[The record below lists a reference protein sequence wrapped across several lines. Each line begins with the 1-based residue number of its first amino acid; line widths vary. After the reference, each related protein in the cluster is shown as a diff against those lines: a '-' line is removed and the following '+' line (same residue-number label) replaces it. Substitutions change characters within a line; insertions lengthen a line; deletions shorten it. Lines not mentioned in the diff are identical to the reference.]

1 MTDAALARRTQRAL
15 TRSTSLWTRRLRA
28 TASASSRSALRVRT
42 AAWRRAPRA
51 LRTAGLRALL
61 ATTGTTC
68 RAGRVSRS
76 RCAVRASGSLRT
88 APRRRAR
95 ARLALRT
102 SIKTPWVIVRRRAS
116 RSLRAARV
124 SACRRTPRYRA
135 ANVYLAVCIHTSN
148 QPNIAQFLVRLSP
161 HALPG
166 SWCHPKV
173 QCRVV
178 SAVHA
183 QTPNIKTYCCT
194 AARRASTSQY
204 AVKGSVFRHRH
215 GHRGACAAHAL

>member
-124 SACRRTPRYRA
+124 SACRQTLRRHAVYAAHAMLKSTRTPP
-135 ANVYLAVCIHTSN
+135 T
-148 QPNIAQFLVRLSP
+148 
-161 HALPG
+161 
-166 SWCHPKV
+166 
-173 QCRVV
+173 
-178 SAVHA
+178 
-183 QTPNIKTYCCT
+183 T
-194 AARRASTSQY
+194 ARRRASRSQCVAQANLSQLGQGLPRNV
-204 AVKGSVFRHRH
+204 AVVLVQTIRSRQAFCTPRNHAPHTR
-215 GHRGACAAHAL
+215 CAAWASV

>member
-28 TASASSRSALRVRT
+28 TASASSRSALRART

-124 SACRRTPRYRA
+124 SACRQTLRR
-135 ANVYLAVCIHTSN
+135 H
-148 QPNIAQFLVRLSP
+148 
-161 HALPG
+161 
-166 SWCHPKV
+166 
-173 QCRVV
+173 
-178 SAVHA
+178 AVHA
-183 QTPNIKTYCCT
+183 ARALRTSTRTPQVT
-194 AARRASTSQY
+194 A
-204 AVKGSVFRHRH
+204 RHRAT
-215 GHRGACAAHAL
+215 GRRELLGKAGAGSGTDYERVTDDALERQSKGASALQAATATTTSSTDERDM

>member
-28 TASASSRSALRVRT
+28 TASASSRSALRART

-116 RSLRAARV
+116 CSLHAELGNECLLRPKHLAGTASRVKRTNINNTQTTAKQSATCSQHAIVASLCLKIQTLGGGGAMRA
-124 SACRRTPRYRA
+124 
-135 ANVYLAVCIHTSN
+135 L
-148 QPNIAQFLVRLSP
+148 
-161 HALPG
+161 
-166 SWCHPKV
+166 
-173 QCRVV
+173 
-178 SAVHA
+178 
-183 QTPNIKTYCCT
+183 
-194 AARRASTSQY
+194 
-204 AVKGSVFRHRH
+204 
-215 GHRGACAAHAL
+215 